1 MISNTQLFRARRGAG
16 LFFREEEDI
25 LAKLSRFG
33 VSMEQEFL
41 SRFDGYMRRKGY
53 KNRSEAIRDLIRSV
67 FVAQEWQENEKVAGA
82 LLVVYDHH
90 RRDLV
95 ENLLGIQ
102 HDAQEYVVSTQHIH
116 LDHHNCLEIIVVR
129 GRARR
134 IQDLYDRIQAL
145 KGIKHAS
152 LSMATTGRK
161 IL

>member
-1 MISNTQLFRARRGAG
+1 LS
-16 LFFREEEDI
+16 
-25 LAKLSRFG
+25 KLSRFG
-33 VSMEQEFL
+33 VSMEEEFL

-53 KNRSEAIRDLIRSV
+53 KNRSEAIRDLIRGV

-95 ENLLGIQ
+95 ENLLTIQ

-134 IQDLYDRIQAL
+134 IQELYDRIQAL
-145 KGIKHAS
+145 KGIKHTS
-152 LSMATTGRK
+152 LSMATTGSR

>member
-1 MISNTQLFRARRGAG
+1 MS
-16 LFFREEEDI
+16 
-25 LAKLSRFG
+25 KLSRFG
-33 VSMEQEFL
+33 VSMEEEFL
-41 SRFDGYMRRKGY
+41 SRFDAHMRRKGY
-53 KNRSEAIRDLIRSV
+53 KNRSEAIRDLIRGV
-67 FVAQEWQENEKVAGA
+67 FVAQEWQANERVAGA

-102 HDAQEYVVSTQHIH
+102 HDAQEHIVSTQHIH

-145 KGIKHAS
+145 KGIKHTS
-152 LSMATTGRK
+152 LSMATTGSK

>member
-1 MISNTQLFRARRGAG
+1 MS
-16 LFFREEEDI
+16 
-25 LAKLSRFG
+25 KLSRFG
-33 VSMEQEFL
+33 VSMEEELL

-53 KNRSEAIRDLIRSV
+53 KNRSEAIRDLIRGV
-67 FVAQEWQENEKVAGA
+67 FVAQEWQENEKVAGS

-95 ENLLGIQ
+95 ETLLGIQ
-102 HDAQEYVVSTQHIH
+102 HGVQEQIISTQHIH

-134 IQDLYDRIQAL
+134 IQNLYDRIRAL

-152 LSMATTGRK
+152 LSMATTGTK
-161 IL
+161 IP